1 MARRRRGSGLRPH
14 PPPLLPGG
22 GGQEALASGI
32 SWRERMPPPL
42 RRLADLV
49 AGVVSA
55 GEAWARRVAAA
66 LRDFFT
72 HHLAAG
78 AVRDFLVHHLAAGAV
93 ARGAPLEV
101 RPPPAGPPLVH
112 APRPASSA
120 HQTVGE
126 PLKATP
132 RADGDLGAPSQSSS
146 ASPAGGSNGAPAGVL
161 RPSSSPPG
169 GRTNIGPPAGS
180 SSDDAQPDADVGPS
194 AKQVHGS
201 PAQPQVSGEGC
212 IIGAD
217 AVAAGVFTEVGAPP
231 PSFSQQGGRQSPTS
245 SAPPTGATEPE
256 DGAFVS
262 SVGANQPAATS
273 SSSSLLQVTP
283 AGPAARALGDLAAGG
298 ANHAGPGGKGGG
310 RRAKPVAVELGDSAL
325 SGRAKK
331 AKNVNGTSEE
341 DNKEIEAHNNYFKKS
356 LTCRKNSILCL
367 ICHLENKNAEIMKDD
382 DAILTHCKSK
392 HKGEVFWCHKKGCFV
407 VAKTKH
413 DIGIHENVKDT
424 YITTLALPNHNF
436 SVIVSQVDMSQD
448 LYHPYPGQL
457 SVPSKFAA
465 NHQM

>member
-310 RRAKPVAVELGDSAL
+310 RRAKPEEGFDLGVLFKEEVDEVAMKYAVYCWARSKRRNKKNFELCD
-325 SGRAKK
+325 
-331 AKNVNGTSEE
+331 
-341 DNKEIEAHNNYFKKS
+341 ICYFKDGKVVP
-356 LTCRKNSILCL
+356 I
-367 ICHLENKNAEIMKDD
+367 ENEAMGQHIVNI
-382 DAILTHCKSK
+382 
-392 HKGEVFWCHKKGCFV
+392 HKGESFPCEKKGCFV
-407 VAKTKH
+407 RCASRGEADWWRELLERQGFKMV
-413 DIGIHENVKDT
+413 
-424 YITTLALPNHNF
+424 
-436 SVIVSQVDMSQD
+436 
-448 LYHPYPGQL
+448 
-457 SVPSKFAA
+457 
-465 NHQM
+465 